1 ERELAAQ
8 RVSSAREEELA
19 QASALSESAEVR
31 AATERL
37 RAFGLGAGDLSQLAH
52 GGTGGRV
59 PLRAPIAGTVVARA
73 IALGQAVERGTDAFQ
88 IVDLSRLWV
97 LLDVHEK
104 DLGRVHVGQKVELT
118 TDSGGGVLAAEV
130 GYVSPIVDDKTRTA
144 HVRIAFDNRAGALRP
159 GQYVTARL
167 LGDPAHATGKVLVVP
182 RRCVQRVEGKLV
194 AFVRGADGAFE
205 RRTVEAGAA
214 AGELIEVRAGLTEGE
229 EVASDGAFLLKSEL
243 LR

>member
-1 ERELAAQ
+1 
-8 RVSSAREEELA
+8 VH
-19 QASALSESAEVR
+19 

-37 RAFGLGAGDLSQLAH
+37 RAFGLAASDLSQLAK

-104 DLGRVHVGQKVELT
+104 DLGRVHVGQHVELH
-118 TDSGGGVLAAEV
+118 TDAGGEVSSAEV
-130 GYVSPIVDDKTRTA
+130 GYVSPIVDEKTRTA
-144 HVRIAFDNRAGALRP
+144 HVRIAFDNRAAGLRP
-159 GQYVTARL
+159 GQYVTAKLR
-167 LGDPAHATGKVLVVP
+167 GDPAHAPSVLCVP
-182 RRCVQRVEGKLV
+182 RRCLQRIEGKLV
-194 AFVRGADGAFE
+194 AFVRRPDGGFE
-205 RRTVEAGAA
+205 RRIVESGSA
-214 AGELIEVRAGLTEGE
+214 AGDLVEVRAGLVEGD